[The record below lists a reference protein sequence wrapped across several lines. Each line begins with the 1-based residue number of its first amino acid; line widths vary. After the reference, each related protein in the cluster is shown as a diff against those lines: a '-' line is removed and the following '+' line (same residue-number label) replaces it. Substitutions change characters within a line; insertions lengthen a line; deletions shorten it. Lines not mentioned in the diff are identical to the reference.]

1 MSDYLCNGKKC
12 PIIFV
17 MAKYNLQVRCT
28 DLYLN
33 KIWKSSQF
41 MYISRVLINIINNTW
56 HFRINVHIEIIVHL
70 WLFSDWKRPLYV
82 SIGFKYITIHLNCVK
97 SNGSFITVCD
107 INITGTFTIGWIPS
121 VTNGLWT
128 EVSTQWSQ
136 YQSRMLGRRRKR
148 QCSCSNGF
156 CKL

>member
-1 MSDYLCNGKKC
+1 MSNYLCNGKKISNCLCSDKKC
-12 PIIFV
+12 PTIFV
-17 MAKYNLQVRCT
+17 MPKYNLQVRCT

-33 KIWKSSQF
+33 KIWKSSQS
-41 MYISRVLINIINNTW
+41 MYISRVLINIINDTW
-56 HFRINVHIEIIVHL
+56 HFRINVHIEIMVHL

-82 SIGFKYITIHLNCVK
+82 SMGFKYITIHLNCVNV
-97 SNGSFITVCD
+97 SNGRFITVCD

-136 YQSRMLGRRRKR
+136 
-148 QCSCSNGF
+148 
-156 CKL
+156 